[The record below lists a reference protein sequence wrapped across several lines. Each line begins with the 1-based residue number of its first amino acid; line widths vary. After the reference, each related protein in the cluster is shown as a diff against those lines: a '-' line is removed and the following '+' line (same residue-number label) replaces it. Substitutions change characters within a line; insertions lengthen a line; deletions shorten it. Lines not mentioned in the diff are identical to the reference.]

1 LEVTVPAACKPTCL
15 ALAALTLLSGLHLAG
30 CSGGE
35 DIQPGISAAGV
46 RLGDGREAVEKVLGK
61 PESTSSSGVHG
72 ATSVETTYLLYPSR
86 GIDVL
91 LEGNKVL
98 SIFLYNEGVDE
109 HKKYPGKGPS
119 GITLSSKR
127 DEVIAALGE
136 PGARGLGTNSD
147 LWFRYDE
154 GLEAIFERDGTIHHL
169 IVTRP
174 H

>member
-1 LEVTVPAACKPTCL
+1 MLATCKSTCF
-15 ALAALTLLSGLHLAG
+15 ALATLLFLSGFSLIGCAG
-30 CSGGE
+30 GG
-35 DIQPGISAAGV
+35 DIQPGVSAAGV

-61 PESTSSSGVHG
+61 PEGTSSSGVHG
-72 ATSVETTYLLYPSR
+72 ATNVETVYLLYPSR

-98 SIFLYNEGVDE
+98 SIFLYNEGADD

-127 DEVIAALGE
+127 DELIAALGE

-154 GLEAIFERDGTIHHL
+154 GLEAVFERDGNIHHL